1 MKPPSPTVARG
12 TAFGSRLSEAIAMA
26 GMQQRALAQKA
37 GIRPEQVSKWV
48 SGRSGITQENAVKV
62 AAALEVG
69 YDALIYG
76 PPRAQQLDRIERMIR
91 ALVDRFELDSAALLA
106 DFEQEITEDGQHDAE
121 LGDSTW

>member
-1 MKPPSPTVARG
+1 M
-12 TAFGSRLSEAIAMA
+12 
-26 GMQQRALAQKA
+26 
-37 GIRPEQVSKWV
+37 
-48 SGRSGITQENAVKV
+48 KV